1 MVSYRKTSAAALR
14 SAERRQREDEAPRL
28 GQEVPE
34 LESLRLSI
42 EERSVGSALSAPKHV
57 RHIVVATA
65 PALFLVACGDPR
77 CTDGGHDITSEVMS
91 ALHARRESFDGEQEC
106 RGMLGPSPCT
116 RVIAFTAEAGYRT
129 VDGYAERP

>member
-1 MVSYRKTSAAALR
+1 MVSYRKTSPAALR

-28 GQEVPE
+28 GGEVPE
-34 LESLRLSI
+34 LESLKLSI

-77 CTDGGHDITSEVMS
+77 CIDGGHDITHEVMS
-91 ALHARRESFDGEQEC
+91 ALRAQRETFEGEHEC

-116 RVIAFTAEAGYRT
+116 RVIAFSADAIYRHRDES
-129 VDGYAERP
+129 VQGS